1 MYEYRKSEDVNALM
15 EMTYFSFAVKRQE
28 QELIKKFIDYGL
40 SNGTEIYGV
49 YDSGKLVAAYLLYPF
64 QMRLRNS
71 IVPIGGIG
79 MVCSRP
85 DYRRKGVIRFMI
97 KKSIETMRSKD
108 MVASILYPFNVNFYR
123 KYGWELFFRKKVVS
137 FNPALL
143 MTKEDSSVAVEYLKF
158 PDKDCKEFY
167 NEHVRKEYNM
177 VLRDSTH
184 WKKQLELS
192 NSEASN
198 GIVKFEKDGKIVG
211 IMALYLSGGETAFES
226 IATVKDFIYND
237 RNTKE
242 AMLNYLKTLS
252 LQVSKLK
259 MVLPEN
265 FILWPYL
272 SDQPS
277 EEKTGNAGMIRIVSM
292 EKLDGLA
299 VNFELES
306 LIVSVNDEFSGEN
319 SGNFEIKTEKGLLKI
334 SKSSKSS
341 EITCDIG
348 CFSSVISGFT
358 NFKEMIEADRV
369 RVLEGYKEQDMP
381 KVTTFNSEPF

>member
-1 MYEYRKSEDVNALM
+1 MYEYRKSEDVNSLM
-15 EMTYFSFAVKRQE
+15 EMAYFSFAVKRQE

-49 YDSGKLVAAYLLYPF
+49 YDSDKLVAAYLLYPF

-71 IVPIGGIG
+71 IVPVGGIG

-167 NEHVRKEYNM
+167 NKHARKEYNM
-177 VLRDSTH
+177 VLRDGHH
-184 WKKQLELS
+184 WEKQLELS

-211 IMALYLSGGETAFES
+211 IMALYLSGGETMFES

-369 RVLEGYKEQDMP
+369 QVFEGYKEQDMP